1 MNLSHDRF
9 LNVIGSLV
17 GTDALEAEQRGA
29 PRVSLRAQVNI
40 APLDDARFIDGK
52 CLRIDGS
59 EPEPGPAY
67 AVRIQDLSEGGIAL
81 LHHHALPKGKPF
93 ILDLPETD
101 AKGREVRTRLLCRV
115 MHSRVTAEHQHLI
128 GAKFVRVWTAA
139 APTLDAAVALAA

>member
-1 MNLSHDRF
+1 MNLTHERF
-9 LNVIGSLV
+9 LKVIGSLV
-17 GTDALEAEQRGA
+17 GTDALESEQRGA
-29 PRVSLRAQVNI
+29 PRVSLRAQVMI

-81 LHHHALPKGKPF
+81 LHFHGLPKGKPF
-93 ILDLPETD
+93 ILELPEKQD
-101 AKGREVRTRLLCRV
+101 AGRIVRTRMLCRV

-128 GAKFVRVWTAA
+128 GAKFVRAWTNA
-139 APTLDAAVALAA
+139 APTLDAAVTLAA